1 MWESW
6 PQGVLQCQVLFQ
18 MYIEPFNSVKYGF
31 PIFGMAVTVV
41 SLLYGVS
48 TFNLKNILNREP
60 LILELCKFMFIE
72 LFFSYPIFFVQVR
85 LFYCFI
91 VLSYIYF
98 QAFYG
103 IITLY
108 LVLIITIPKG
118 LNILLRKMKFPAD
131 TEPYMLKF
139 FPIYISS
146 CYRKCESL
154 SQFHFY
160 RRLHLVINILT
171 VMTAVG
177 FYRARNIWFGFRTEY
192 STAEA
197 LETMQILEYYI
208 LMALAI
214 SAILSIIEL
223 LCINN
228 GNSFL
233 DWAFEKAM
241 KEKTPEMNNIEP
253 KLEEIKPDH
262 HKVDCKTDNNINKI
276 ETVSCNE
283 ILIDNNQASEISACK
298 TNSNFRKFFIEKLKN
313 LKSWITFYTL
323 LDILKSLKISEKSK
337 YFF

>member
-1 MWESW
+1 M
-6 PQGVLQCQVLFQ
+6 
-18 MYIEPFNSVKYGF
+18 
-31 PIFGMAVTVV
+31 
-41 SLLYGVS
+41 
-48 TFNLKNILNREP
+48 
-60 LILELCKFMFIE
+60 
-72 LFFSYPIFFVQVR
+72 
-85 LFYCFI
+85 
-91 VLSYIYF
+91 
-98 QAFYG
+98 
-103 IITLY
+103 
-108 LVLIITIPKG
+108 LIITIPKG

-177 FYRARNIWFGFRTEY
+177 FYRARNVWFGFRTEY

-241 KEKTPEMNNIEP
+241 KERTAEMNNIEP
-253 KLEEIKPDH
+253 KLEEIKPDI

-276 ETVSCNE
+276 VTVSS
-283 ILIDNNQASEISACK
+283 DNNNQPSEIIACK
-298 TNSNFRKFFIEKLKN
+298 SNFNFRKCFIEKTKI
-313 LKSWITFYTL
+313 LKSWFTYYTL
-323 LDILKSLKISEKSK
+323 LDILKSLKILEKFK
-337 YFF
+337 LFI